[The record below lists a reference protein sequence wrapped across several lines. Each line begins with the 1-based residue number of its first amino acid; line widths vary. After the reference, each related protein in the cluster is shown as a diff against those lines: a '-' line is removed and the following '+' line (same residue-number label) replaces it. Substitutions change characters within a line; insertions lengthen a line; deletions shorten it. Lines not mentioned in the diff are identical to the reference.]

1 MIDGVWYLVPDT
13 LADNAIVLHKIL
25 YGNDSGYTPSD
36 DLMKISDNIAEQ
48 TGGKTGITIDTSA
61 PFESYLKDSA
71 NENVVVP
78 VEDAP

>member
-1 MIDGVWYLVPDT
+1 MISSPDFILQVPFLIVWIASISV
-13 LADNAIVLHKIL
+13 
-25 YGNDSGYTPSD
+25 SYTHLD
-36 DLMKISDNIAEQ
+36 VYKRQ
-48 TGGKTGITIDTSA
+48 TIDTSA

>member
-1 MIDGVWYLVPDT
+1 
-13 LADNAIVLHKIL
+13 
-25 YGNDSGYTPSD
+25 
-36 DLMKISDNIAEQ
+36 MKISDTIAGQ

>member
-1 MIDGVWYLVPDT
+1 M
-13 LADNAIVLHKIL
+13 
-25 YGNDSGYTPSD
+25 
-36 DLMKISDNIAEQ
+36 MISDTIAGQ

-78 VEDAP
+78 VENAP